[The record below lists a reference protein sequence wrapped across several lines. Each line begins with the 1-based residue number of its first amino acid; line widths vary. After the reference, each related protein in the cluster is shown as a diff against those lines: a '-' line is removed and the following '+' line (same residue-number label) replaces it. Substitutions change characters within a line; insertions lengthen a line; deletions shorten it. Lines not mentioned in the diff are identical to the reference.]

1 MQRYLIRITIDGKC
15 WTGKNTKENEN
26 CSRYGKFEVAGKPME
41 IKVKHRTNNRNR
53 SYLSSGYNTNRGD
66 NRIKQEII
74 GGIKEAKQSI
84 LTRYNSEKKKLRCR
98 NRSVFF

>member
-1 MQRYLIRITIDGKC
+1 
-15 WTGKNTKENEN
+15 
-26 CSRYGKFEVAGKPME
+26 ME

-53 SYLSSGYNTNRGD
+53 NYSSSGYNANRDD

-84 LTRYNSEKKKLRCR
+84 LTRYNSEKKKVEVPKWICILLRMDT
-98 NRSVFF
+98 